1 MWVEGGGGFNGV
13 VSVLSV
19 ERTVKKIVF
28 NSFEGNAAVIRS
40 IISYLSTNKTLV
52 KICNITVYKLLNS
65 FGSCDCLQIIK
76 LVWIL

>member
-1 MWVEGGGGFNGV
+1 MRWGGGGGVNGV
-13 VSVLSV
+13 VSCLSG
-19 ERTVKKIVF
+19 EQTVKKIVF
-28 NSFEGNAAVIRS
+28 NSFESNSAVTRS
-40 IISYLSTNKTLV
+40 IVSYLSTNNTLA